1 MEIKESYSWY
11 NVAVRILIYTCLEI
25 FTLNDRISSSLQAIL
40 FAASGSIYTGYSLA
54 VVGATLGLPSFYESL
69 SLDPNPISPGYSH
82 TRVILGA
89 INGIFFAGG
98 FFGTLFAG
106 WAGSYFGRV
115 RSFRI
120 CASLG
125 IVGGALSA
133 GSVNQAMVIS
143 PVPSI

>member
-1 MEIKESYSWY
+1 MIVS
-11 NVAVRILIYTCLEI
+11 AHL
-25 FTLNDRISSSLQAIL
+25 LQAIL
-40 FAASGSIYTGYSLA
+40 FAASGSVYTGYSLA

-106 WAGSYFGRV
+106 WAGAYFGRV
-115 RSFRI
+115 KSFRI

-125 IVGGALSA
+125 VLGGALSA
-133 GSVNQAMVIS
+133 GSVNQAMVIYLVLSIQISS
-143 PVPSI
+143 PR